1 MEIIIANEPDLQ
13 LVPERVQQDLCRG
26 ILDDIMQARK
36 SPEYW
41 EAFHKW
47 QAERKRGGAA

>member
-13 LVPERVQQDLCRG
+13 LVPERVQQDLCRS

-41 EAFHKW
+41 EAFRRW
-47 QAERKRGGAA
+47 QEKRGGAA